1 MRTLIRQYLDNQL
14 SRRGFISEL
23 GALGVSLTSAQ
34 LLLASIAD
42 ADAEETTDESIDAQI
57 ARVFNGNGT
66 ELLFETLEEAGVKYI
81 FHGCGGGTNRF
92 YDGILN
98 RPSMKNFLGT
108 NEGQCIAM
116 AEGYHIASG
125 GELGVAVIPR
135 PGLTNAGGNIHNAMT
150 NRSSLIVVT
159 ARENE
164 KFSNR
169 RGNIELVDWE
179 KVMDPFMKWSYKMDQ
194 LERVPEFTRRAVKV
208 ARTAPGGPV
217 FLQMT
222 EDLNKTEGE
231 GTILPQGRFRVAS
244 GVRAK
249 PELIEQAA
257 RMLIEAENPMLVA
270 GLEVTKSNAGAELVE
285 LAELLG
291 IPVMQGLSAFADFP
305 TKHELSLG
313 WFTRF
318 SVYMRKSDMMML
330 IGSQMPDE
338 GHYVLTG
345 PPPDGAKIVHISLE
359 PEMLAMAWPT
369 DLSIVSDAREAIVDL
384 TEAVKSLL
392 TKERLSAIR
401 SERYGAIT
409 DMVHKEQERKLSR
422 AKRFWDRTPITY
434 PRLTMELDGL
444 LDKDAIVVSESL
456 FDVAG
461 WFDAGYNSKMQIG
474 PQPGEV
480 LGWATGVA
488 LGAKLAQPD
497 RQVIALSGDGAFM
510 FQNALWSL
518 SRYDAPIMVVI
529 YNNRAYNM
537 NWAFNRVGGGA
548 QAKQKKD
555 MATYL
560 GNPDVDFAMWAK
572 SHGIDGETVRAPG
585 NLRAAIKRGI
595 RSMKDGRP
603 YLLDVHAERWGG
615 VGDYTW
621 HPEISIADMRTRKI

>member
-1 MRTLIRQYLDNQL
+1 MRALVSQYLDEQL
-14 SRRGFISEL
+14 SRRGFIREL
-23 GALGVSLTSAQ
+23 GKLGVSMASAQ
-34 LLLASIAD
+34 ALLASISTAS
-42 ADAEETTDESIDAQI
+42 ADESGAEDVASEPLVIS
-57 ARVFNGNGT
+57 GNGT
-66 ELLFETLEEAGVKYI
+66 EFLFETLKEAGVEYV

-98 RPSMKNFLGT
+98 RPSMKNFLAT

-125 GELGVAVIPR
+125 GKLGVAVIPR
-135 PGLTNAGGNIHNAMT
+135 PGLMNSGGNILNAMT
-150 NRSSLIVVT
+150 NRSSMIVVT
-159 ARENE
+159 ARESE
-164 KFSNR
+164 EYSNR

-179 KVMDPFMKWSYKMDQ
+179 EVMSPFMKWSYRMDQ

-222 EDLNKTEGE
+222 QDLNDVEGE
-231 GTILPQGRFRVAS
+231 ATILPQERFQVA
-244 GVRAK
+244 GQVTAR
-249 PELIEQAA
+249 PDLIEQAA
-257 RMLIEAENPMLVA
+257 RMLLEAKSPMIVA
-270 GLEVTKSNAGAELVE
+270 GLEVTKSGGAGELIE
-285 LAELLG
+285 LAEMLG
-291 IPVMQGLSAFADFP
+291 VPVMQGLSPFADFP
-305 TKHELSLG
+305 TQHELSLG

-318 SVYMRKSDMMML
+318 NVYMRRSDLIIL

-345 PPPDGAKIVHISLE
+345 PLPDSAKVIHISLE
-359 PEMLAMAWPT
+359 PDMLAMSWPT
-369 DLSIVSDAREAIVDL
+369 DLSIVSSSREAIVDI
-384 TEAVKSLL
+384 TESVRSLA
-392 TKERLSAIR
+392 TNDRIAKIHDERHPRVTDAIR
-401 SERYGAIT
+401 KDR
-409 DMVHKEQERKLSR
+409 DRRMQR
-422 AKRFWDRTPITY
+422 AKKYWDNTPITY
-434 PRLTMELDGL
+434 PRLTSELDAL
-444 LDKDAIVVSESL
+444 LDDDAIIVSESL

-461 WFDAGYNSKMQIG
+461 WFDAGHNRKMQIG

-497 RQVIALSGDGAFM
+497 RQVCAVSGDGAFM

-518 SRYDAPIMVVI
+518 SRYDAPVLIVI

-537 NWAFNRVGGGA
+537 NWAFNRAGAGA

-560 GNPDVDFAMWAK
+560 GNPDVDYVMWAK
-572 SHGIDGETVRAPG
+572 SHGIDGTTVKAPG
-585 NLRAAIKRGI
+585 DLRAAIKRGI
-595 RSMKDGRP
+595 KTIRDGRP
-603 YLLDVHAERWGG
+603 FLLDVHAERWGG

-621 HPEISIADMRTRKI
+621 HPDISIADMRSRKA

>member
-1 MRTLIRQYLDNQL
+1 MRKLIRQYLDEDLN
-14 SRRGFISEL
+14 RRDFLREL
-23 GALGVSLTSAQ
+23 GVLGVSVGSAQ
-34 LLLASIAD
+34 ALLASLSPA
-42 ADAEETTDESIDAQI
+42 AAEELSDAQI
-57 ARVFNGNGT
+57 DEKVARVFNGNGT

-135 PGLTNAGGNIHNAMT
+135 PGLTNAGGNIHNAMS
-150 NRSSLIVVT
+150 NRSSMIVLT

-164 KFSNR
+164 EFSHR

-208 ARTAPGGPV
+208 ARTPPGGPV
-217 FLQMT
+217 FLGMT
-222 EDLNKTEGE
+222 QDLNDLEGE
-231 GTILPQGRFRVAS
+231 GTILPQEQFQVDGS
-244 GVRAK
+244 IRAQ
-249 PELIEQAA
+249 PELIERAA
-257 RMLIEAENPMLVA
+257 RMLIEAKQPMLVP
-270 GLEVTKSNAGAELVE
+270 GLEVTKSNGGAELVE

-291 IPVMQGLSAFADFP
+291 IPAMQGLSPFADFP

-318 SVYMRKSDMMML
+318 SPYMRKSDLMLL
-330 IGSQMPDE
+330 IGSQMPDQ

-345 PPPDGAKIVHISLE
+345 PPPEDAKIVHISLE
-359 PEMLAMAWPT
+359 PEMLAMSWPT
-369 DLSIVSDAREAIVDL
+369 ELSIVSDARAAIVDL
-384 TEAVKSLL
+384 IDAVRSQLTES
-392 TKERLSAIR
+392 RLKKIR
-401 SERYGAIT
+401 SERYDGVVAQ
-409 DMVHKEQERKLSR
+409 VRAEQERKISR
-422 AKRFWDRTPITY
+422 AQRFWDRSPITY
-434 PRLTMELDGL
+434 PRLSTELDQM
-444 LDKDAIVVSESL
+444 LDEDAIVVSESL

-461 WFDAGYNSKMQIG
+461 WFDSGYNRKMQIG
-474 PQPGEV
+474 PPPGEV

-497 RQVIALSGDGAFM
+497 RQVVAISGDGAFM
-510 FQNALWSL
+510 FQNAMWSL
-518 SRYDAPIMVVI
+518 ARYDAPILIVI

-572 SHGIDGETVRAPG
+572 SHGIDGEKVGAPDD
-585 NLRAAIKRGI
+585 LKSAIKRGI
-595 RSMKDGRP
+595 RALKDGRP

-615 VGDYTW
+615 IGDYSW
-621 HPEISIADMRTRKI
+621 HPEISIAGMRTKKV

>member
-1 MRTLIRQYLDNQL
+1 MRTLIRQFLDDQL
-14 SRRGFISEL
+14 SRRGFIKEL
-23 GALGVSLTSAQ
+23 GALGVSLASAQ
-34 LLLASIAD
+34 TLLASISD
-42 ADAEETTDESIDAQI
+42 ADAEEITDGAIDEQV
-57 ARVFNGNGT
+57 ARIFNGNGA
-66 ELLFETLEEAGVKYI
+66 ELLFETLQEAGVKYV

-108 NEGQCIAM
+108 NEGQCVAM

-125 GELGVAVIPR
+125 GELGVAIIPK
-135 PGLTNAGGNIHNAMT
+135 PGLANAGGNIHNAMV
-150 NRSSLIVVT
+150 NRSSLIVLT
-159 ARENE
+159 ARESE
-164 KFSNR
+164 EFSNR

-179 KVMDPFMKWSYKMDQ
+179 NVMDPFMKWSYKMDQ

-222 EDLNKTEGE
+222 EDLYEVEGD
-231 GTILPQGRFRVAS
+231 GTILPQSRFQVAA
-244 GVRAK
+244 GVKAK
-249 PELIEQAA
+249 PELIERAA
-257 RMLIEAENPMLVA
+257 RMLIEAEKPMLVA
-270 GLEVTKSNAGAELVE
+270 GLEVTKSNGGAELVE

-291 IPVMQGLSAFADFP
+291 IPVMQGLSPFADFP
-305 TKHELSLG
+305 SKHELSLG

-318 SVYMRKSDMMML
+318 SAYMRKSDLMML

-345 PPPDGAKIVHISLE
+345 PPPENAKIVHISLE

-369 DLSIVSDAREAIVDL
+369 DLSIMSDAREAIVDL

-392 TKERLSAIR
+392 TERRLTTIR
-401 SERYGAIT
+401 NDRYGTVT
-409 DMVHKEQERKLSR
+409 DMIRKDRARKLSR
-422 AKRFWDRTPITY
+422 AQRFWDRTPITY
-434 PRLTMELDGL
+434 PRLSTELNEL
-444 LDKDAIVVSESL
+444 LDDDAIIVSEAL
-456 FDVAG
+456 FDVAP
-461 WFDAGYNSKMQIG
+461 WFDMGYNRKMQIG

-497 RQVIALSGDGAFM
+497 RQVVALSGDGAFM

-518 SRYDAPIMVVI
+518 SRYDAPVMTVI
-529 YNNRAYNM
+529 YNNNAYNM
-537 NWAFNRVGGGA
+537 NWAFNRVGASA
-548 QAKQKKD
+548 QAKQQKD

-560 GNPDVDFAMWAK
+560 GNPDVDFVMWAK
-572 SHGIDGETVRAPG
+572 SHGIDGETVKAPG
-585 NLRAAIKRGI
+585 ELRAAIKRGI
-595 RSMKDGRP
+595 RAMKDGRP

-621 HPEISIADMRTRKI
+621 HPEISIADMRTRKV

>member
-1 MRTLIRQYLDNQL
+1 MRSLIRKYLDHQL
-14 SRRGFISEL
+14 SRRGFVREL
-23 GALGVSLTSAQ
+23 SGLGVSVASANM
-34 LLLASIAD
+34 LLASLSDVQAKEVSD
-42 ADAEETTDESIDAQI
+42 TEIDATLS
-57 ARVFNGNGT
+57 RVFAGNGT
-66 ELLFETLEEAGVKYI
+66 EMIFETLQEAGVKYI

-125 GELGVAVIPR
+125 GELGVCVIPR
-135 PGLTNAGGNIHNAMT
+135 PGLTNAGGNIHNAMA
-150 NRSSLIVVT
+150 NRSSLIVLT

-164 KFSNR
+164 ETSNR

-179 KVMDPFMKWSYKMDQ
+179 QVFDPFMKWSYKMDQ

-208 ARTAPGGPV
+208 ARTPPGGPV

-222 EDLNKTEGE
+222 QDLNDIEGE
-231 GTILPQGRFRVAS
+231 GTIFPQERFEVAG

-257 RMLIEAENPMLVA
+257 RMLVEAENPLLVV
-270 GLEVTKSNAGAELVE
+270 GLEITKSGAEADVIE
-285 LAELLG
+285 LAEMLG
-291 IPVMQGLSAFADFP
+291 VPVMQGLSPFADFP
-305 TKHELSLG
+305 TRHELSLG
-313 WFTRF
+313 WFSRF
-318 SVYMRKSDMMML
+318 SAYMRSADLMLL

-345 PPPDGAKIVHISLE
+345 PPPEDARIVHISLE
-359 PEMLAMAWPT
+359 PEMLGMSWPT
-369 DLSIVSDAREAIVDL
+369 DLGIVSDARAAVVDL
-384 TEAVKSLL
+384 KEAVESLL
-392 TKERLSAIR
+392 SKR
-401 SERYGAIT
+401 
-409 DMVHKEQERKLSR
+409 QLSR
-422 AKRFWDRTPITY
+422 IQKDVAPARIEQVRKELDRRFARARRFWDREPITY
-434 PRLTMELDGL
+434 PRLSMELDSL
-444 LDKDAIVVSESL
+444 LEDDAIVVSESL

-461 WFDAGYNSKMQIG
+461 WFDAGHGRKLQIG
-474 PQPGEV
+474 PPPGEV

-497 RQVIALSGDGAFM
+497 RQVVAISGDGAFM

-518 SRYDAPIMVVI
+518 SRYDAPVMTVI

-537 NWAFNRVGGGA
+537 NWAFNRAAKGS
-548 QAKQKKD
+548 QARQKKD

-572 SHGIDGETVRAPG
+572 SHGIDGETVRVPG
-585 NLRAAIKRGI
+585 ELTGAIKRGI
-595 RSMKDGRP
+595 AAMREGRP

-621 HPEISIADMRTRKI
+621 HPDISIAGMRTREV